1 MPEQKPKLYVSV
13 YYVNGETQTFGFE
26 RQLPDHAISGR
37 IDDILKSGYL
47 MFESENILTAI
58 PLTNV
63 LRIDVAPVPE
73 ALPDTVIKNV
83 TFHS

>member
-1 MPEQKPKLYVSV
+1 MKDEKPQLYVSI

-37 IDDILKSGYL
+37 LDDIMQTGYL
-47 MFESENILTAI
+47 MFESEKILTVI
-58 PLTNV
+58 PLSNV
-63 LRIDVAPVPE
+63 LRIDLAPIPD

>member
-1 MPEQKPKLYVSV
+1 MTEEKPKLYVSV
-13 YYVNGETQTFGFE
+13 YYVNGETQTFGFD

-47 MFESENILTAI
+47 MFESESILTAI

-63 LRIDVAPVPE
+63 LRIDVAPVPD